1 MLLRSFCLLVLALF
15 YTAITLNAQTD
26 ETQYTHWDLTPELD
40 RPWEIIWGPDDWIWF
55 TERVGRVSAV
65 NPENGEIR
73 QLLDIRDHVAVT
85 HESGML
91 GMAIHPDFENE
102 PYVFISYSFLD
113 ENEIPFL
120 TVGKFRY
127 DAELDQ
133 LVDEVRIVPRSSIAN
148 IHAGSRLL
156 IGPDNLL
163 YITIGDRDDIG
174 KPQDLDELQG
184 KILRTDLDGNVPEDN
199 PFPGKRVWSLGH
211 RNPQGLCWGPNGQL
225 YSTEHGTFNDDEFNI
240 IVKGGNYGWPTVQG
254 YCDNPI
260 EEAFCEANDVVEP
273 ITAWTPSIAPS
284 GTLYY
289 NGDAFPE
296 WQHSVF
302 VSTLKN
308 ERIYRMHMTP
318 DGNAGESEEQM
329 FNERWGRL
337 RDFAFSPEG
346 RIFVATTNSERNIPK
361 PDRILEILRIVEG
374 ENLLAVENEKNR
386 LQADI
391 AASDKTRIT
400 VKNTGDE
407 AVRIFNIR
415 LENNTRRGFFMAEQ
429 PRSIVIEPD
438 EQIEFDVYFAPRLVQ
453 EYVATFIFDSNTENG
468 EHQVTLIGTGESIRP
483 FDDLYVANF
492 GFVEEPKDSVFTFD
506 IGAADFSDIES
517 WFLTG
522 TDEIVLESVE
532 IEGQD
537 DDRTLRLGLKY
548 LNSDLSASHLGLL
561 TVQSDSE
568 EDPLNVVVAARQ
580 ADAIW
585 LQDDW
590 VPVNTL
596 QLGEFSQCRP
606 FEFSADLLNI
616 SDRDIKPGRPA
627 FDLEHGKE
635 VEIIGNII
643 TPDLVL
649 PSLGRVTVDF
659 KMASIGFGPQSAE
672 LVWPESTPNAGAVSS
687 LTVAFEGLEVEAQH
701 EDPVV
706 FPDTYVD
713 EGSEVVYTYINEI
726 LDTARIS
733 SVTIVGGDADQ
744 FNLVHWIG
752 DKVPQ
757 AESMCAILAF
767 NPTSE
772 GQKLATLQIHIKDV
786 FAPVEIQ
793 LIGNVVSDVNMGV
806 PHSGWSLDV
815 SPNPAHSEFSV
826 NMTLDRPRSWQLSLI
841 DLRGNEAVLRRGVG
855 AEEHIRITDLERPA
869 GVYILRLRSGDA
881 VFDRS
886 LIVE

>member
-1 MLLRSFCLLVLALF
+1 MLLRSFCLIVLALF
-15 YTAITLNAQTD
+15 YTTITLNAQTD

-40 RPWEIIWGPDDWIWF
+40 RPWEIIWGPDGWIWF

-102 PYVFISYSFLD
+102 PFVFISYSFLD

-148 IHAGSRLL
+148 IHAGSRLV

-163 YITIGDRDDIG
+163 YVTIGDRDDIG
-174 KPQDLDELQG
+174 KPQNLDELQG
-184 KILRTDLDGNVPEDN
+184 KILRIDLDGNVPEDN

-211 RNPQGLCWGPNGQL
+211 RNPQGLCWGPDGQL

-308 ERIYRMHMTP
+308 ETIYRMHMTP
-318 DGNAGESEEQM
+318 DGNAVESEEQM
-329 FNERWGRL
+329 FKERWGRL

-374 ENLLAVENEKNR
+374 ENLLSVENEKTG
-386 LQADI
+386 LKAEI

-400 VKNTGDE
+400 VENTGDE

-415 LENNTRRGFFMAEQ
+415 LKNDIRRGYFMAEQ
-429 PRSIVIEPD
+429 PRSIVLEPD
-438 EQIEFDVYFAPRLVQ
+438 QQVEFEVYFSPRKAQ
-453 EYVATFIFDSNTENG
+453 EYVAVFTFDSNTENG

-483 FDDLYVANF
+483 VDELLVANF
-492 GFVEEPKDSVFTFD
+492 GPVDESIDSVFTFTL
-506 IGAADFSDIES
+506 SDDDVDEVAS
-517 WFLTG
+517 WILTG
-522 TDEIVLESVE
+522 TDQIQVESIEI
-532 IEGQD
+532 D
-537 DDRTLRLGLKY
+537 DDNDDKILRLGLKY
-548 LNSDLSASHLGLL
+548 IKGKFDDSYLGLL
-561 TVQSDSE
+561 SVQSSGDD
-568 EDPLNVVVAARQ
+568 DPLNIIVAARQ

-590 VPVNTL
+590 VPVNIL
-596 QLGEFSQCRP
+596 QLGEYPECRP
-606 FEFSADLLNI
+606 FEFSASLFNI
-616 SDRDIKPGRPA
+616 SDRDIKPGRPT

-635 VEIIGNII
+635 AEIIGNII

-649 PSLGRVTVDF
+649 PPLGRVTVDF
-659 KMASIGFGPQSAE
+659 SMASIGFGQQTTE
-672 LVWPESTPNAGAVSS
+672 LIWPESAPNAGTVNPLTIRFDGTAVNRQIQ
-687 LTVAFEGLEVEAQH
+687 T
-701 EDPVV
+701 PVT
-706 FPDTYVD
+706 FPDTYVN
-713 EGSEVVYTYINEI
+713 ERSEVVYQYYNRI
-726 LDTARIS
+726 LDTAR
-733 SVTIVGGDADQ
+733 VTGLDIVGDNPDQ
-744 FNLVHWIG
+744 FNIIHWIG
-752 DKVPQ
+752 DEIPQ
-757 AESMCAILAF
+757 NLEMCAIIEFA
-767 NPTSE
+767 PTSE
-772 GQKLATLQIHIKDV
+772 GQKSATLQIHIQDL
-786 FAPVEIQ
+786 FAPVDVP
-793 LIGNVVSDVNMGV
+793 LIGNVVSDVNMDALN
-806 PHSGWSLDV
+806 SGWSLDV

-826 NMTLDRPRSWQLSLI
+826 NMALDRPRSWQLSLI
-841 DLRGNEAVLRRGVG
+841 DLRGNATVLRRGVG
-855 AEEHIRITDLERPA
+855 AADHIRITDLDRPA
-869 GVYILRLRSGDA
+869 GVYILRLRAGEA
-881 VFDRS
+881 VLDRS
-886 LIVE
+886 LIIE